1 MDDVKPIY
9 DDEIDLMQI
18 VLTLWDGK
26 WKIIGIVIVSLLGTF
41 GYQFTQPQSTFD
53 ATTDIK
59 PITSVEAER
68 YRISNAVGFFEVSP
82 STLLN
87 LYIDQLEEGIL
98 FEEAIRKYDLLDVT
112 KYEDDEAFN
121 EAVIALASSIEILP
135 TINYDRVADKNKWD
149 VADGTER
156 GDIRRYWT
164 ISFKHNDDEK
174 WKKAISSV
182 DSLVTQSVKSIL
194 QQRFQ
199 TSLSEIGRASCR
211 ERV

>member
-41 GYQFTQPQSTFD
+41 GYQFTQPKPTFD
-53 ATTDIK
+53 ANTDIK

-68 YRISNAVGFFEVSP
+68 YRASNVVGFFKVSP
-82 STLLN
+82 SILLN
-87 LYIDQLEEGIL
+87 LYIEQLEERIL
-98 FEEAIRKYDLLDVT
+98 FEEVIRKHDLLDVT

-174 WKKAISSV
+174 WKK
-182 DSLVTQSVKSIL
+182 
-194 QQRFQ
+194 R
-199 TSLSEIGRASCR
+199 LSRQLI
-211 ERV
+211 V